1 MLQQVPLFAGLE
13 RDEFEQI
20 AESMFERHFMAG
32 DILVKQGAGDA
43 GLFLVDYG
51 EADVTVDG
59 RRVNTIGSGEYFG
72 EIALLTGSERT
83 ATVVAKMD
91 MLCYMMRPSDFRQ
104 LVESNR
110 TIAWKV
116 LTAMADKL
124 LGSLPKPG
132 SDPPTG
138 NFDALR

>member
-1 MLQQVPLFAGLE
+1 MLQHVPLFAGLE
-13 RDEFEQI
+13 RNELEQI
-20 AESMFERHFMAG
+20 VESMYERHFFAG
-32 DILVKQGAGDA
+32 DTLIHQGGDDA
-43 GLFLVDYG
+43 GLFLIDYG

-59 RRVNTIGSGEYFG
+59 QLVNTVGSGDYVG

-91 MLCYMMRPSDFRQ
+91 TFCYTMRPLDFRRI
-104 LVESNR
+104 VDSNS

-124 LGSLPKPG
+124 E
-132 SDPPTG
+132 
-138 NFDALR
+138 